1 MPTCFAVRFIVPSV
15 RIRWIFNAVNL
26 CEIPKVFSSHLVCFS
41 FFFWA
46 VSSLSLSLLI
56 RSAVCQVTSRASCGW
71 RVAQTEGHS
80 FSQTHFTRLSKTQ
93 APAAREDLKPARG
106 APCTSSPGEST
117 LHVLHFYCLIDEC
130 AFKYMN
136 KKCKPFVW
144 KYFELS
150 IYVCI

>member
-1 MPTCFAVRFIVPSV
+1 MKF
-15 RIRWIFNAVNL
+15 
-26 CEIPKVFSSHLVCFS
+26 PKFFSSHLVCFS
-41 FFFWA
+41 VFLFWA
-46 VSSLSLSLLI
+46 VSFSLPLSFNSV
-56 RSAVCQVTSRASCGW
+56 RRVPGHVPCQLW
-71 RVAQTEGHS
+71 MRVAQTEGHS

-150 IYVCI
+150 IYVAFKQIKKRKAEILIWFFVN